1 MSKEPR
7 KELSADYLG
16 YHVEDLIPKK
26 VRKKK
31 FTHPIFIYSTEDKLD
46 QEMFDQLYQVVN
58 VYEHSLEDFEF
69 NARAMISLILV
80 LANVFVFVYILVKF
94 LLIFLYSSSLSI
106 TQCSLFQS

>member
-69 NARAMISLILV
+69 NARAMIKHLW
-80 LANVFVFVYILVKF
+80 K
-94 LLIFLYSSSLSI
+94 
-106 TQCSLFQS
+106 